1 MNYQEDSEETGTREP
16 CLWRDSRASHS
27 VAQEKDLERM
37 MTATSGRRCCGSL
50 ERYGPVGLL
59 VRTLLESSRWYSPAM
74 RLRWEATRTLRERV
88 TRRSRCVSN
97 PSLSASA
104 PTSNPSDIP
113 SSRSL
118 YRLVPSARPTEG
130 TGYGSLLP
138 TATAQDFKRRGPNSR
153 QQGLPEAA
161 SDGLLPT
168 PNAGEGTKWTTK
180 YNPDSQMGQGL
191 TALAVNG
198 MLPTPTANDGQN
210 SMLPPSQAKRKSG
223 VATMLAKS
231 RTGKTSLQ
239 LNPLFVSE
247 MMGFP
252 LDYLVSPFQSG
263 EANPSEP

>member
-1 MNYQEDSEETGTREP
+1 M
-16 CLWRDSRASHS
+16 WRDFLVSPFRLPES
-27 VAQEKDLERM
+27 DLERKT
-37 MTATSGRRCCGSL
+37 TAISGRRCCGSL
-50 ERYGPVGLL
+50 EKYGPVGLL

-88 TRRSRCVSN
+88 TRRSRCVNN

-104 PTSNPSDIP
+104 PTLNPSDIP
-113 SSRSL
+113 SSRLL
-118 YRLVPSARPTEG
+118 YRLVPSERPTGG
-130 TGYGSLLP
+130 TGCGSLLP

-161 SDGLLPT
+161 SNGLLPT

-198 MLPTPTANDGQN
+198 LLPTPTANDGQN
-210 SMLPPSQAKRKSG
+210 SMLPPSQANRKSG
-223 VATMLAKS
+223 VAVMLAKS
-231 RTGKTSLQ
+231 QTGKTSLQ
-239 LNPLFVSE
+239 LNPLFVQE

-252 LDYLVSPFQSG
+252 EDYLVSPFLSG
-263 EANPSEP
+263 EASR